1 MATAYTGAISRAT
14 RPTFLARFLAKY
26 FYFAMSFFILVLVTG
41 MFSTTV
47 PDRLFHPKV
56 EPPSIIWFHGAVFYG
71 WVLFFI
77 VQTGLARLHKVRWHR
92 TLGWF
97 GLALGIAVFTL
108 GVSTTIAM
116 HHFEFNTLH
125 QGNFALLSIS
135 VPLFDML
142 CFAPVFTLAIVF
154 RKKLEYHR
162 RLMYIASCI
171 LTAAAWGR
179 IPESI
184 LPGFWF
190 YAGVDLLILLGATR
204 DLIVNRAVHRVYMLA
219 LPLLAAGQFVI
230 AQISFSAWWLRTAKA
245 ILL

>member
-1 MATAYTGAISRAT
+1 MATAYTGTISRASQ
-14 RPTFLARFLAKY
+14 PSLVRFLDKY
-26 FYFAMSFFILVLVTG
+26 FYFAMSLFILVLVTG
-41 MFSTTV
+41 MFSRTV
-47 PDRLFHPKV
+47 PDKLFHPKI
-56 EPPSIIWFHGAVFYG
+56 EPPLIVWFHGVVFYG

-77 VQTGLARLHKVRWHR
+77 LQTGLARLRKAGLHR

-97 GLALGIAVFTL
+97 GLGLGISVFTL

-116 HHFEFNTLH
+116 HRFEFNTLH
-125 QGNFALLSIS
+125 QGNFALVSTS

-154 RKKLEYHR
+154 RRKLEYHR

-190 YAGVDLLILLGATR
+190 YAGVDFLVIVGGTR
-204 DLIVNRAVHRVYMLA
+204 DLIVNGKIHRVYLLA
-219 LPLLAAGQFVI
+219 LPLLIAGQITV
-230 AQISFSAWWLRTAKA
+230 AQISFSDWWLRTAKA